1 MDVYLLSILAG
12 LVFGVLI
19 SLRYLIKLNIRNEK
33 ILRKVEFIEQKIQ
46 LEVVELLKN
55 ISYQKAKKA
64 RRR

>member
-33 ILRKVEFIEQKIQ
+33 ILKKVEFIEQKIQ